1 MRPRTKWPGAHP
13 AKAVTRTPDG
23 GSAQPSRRFPVYRA
37 PVFLRQLEPRTA
49 RTTAEVF
56 NFALWPFAILTVLH
70 QVIVKG
76 TNFSITDDF
85 APVYKA
91 SLAFLNGR
99 AIYGENFDLVDPHYL
114 YPPSGTLLIAPL
126 ALIDPEKS
134 RWCFIALN
142 AVAIILAWYLL
153 LRLFKFST
161 KSVAAPLLL
170 LLMFASETV
179 INTLGFGNVNGCL
192 LLAEVLFIH
201 LLLQRRD
208 LLAGLVMG
216 LTIAVKPTLAPMLL
230 IPLARRQ
237 WQVFITAIGVPVVL
251 MAVAWPLTKDPMD
264 FVHRTLPYLLKSRD
278 YFNSAIAGNAEYYG
292 LPIWLTWS
300 MRIVLGV
307 LVLISLWLLYRYCRE
322 DEVFFVCTT
331 AGIILIASWLLSGL
345 GQQYY
350 SMMLFPFLMTVVL
363 RNSVLRNWP
372 AWLAIF
378 GFMTYDKWLLD
389 HWQSTGRALE
399 YLRVTFGWALLLIV
413 TFCVLGDRYLAARRE
428 GRLDSGIE
436 PAFLLPETTTK
447 APAATADPAPRID
460 RHEPL
465 PDDDTREPTA
475 QPEAGALR

>member
-1 MRPRTKWPGAHP
+1 M
-13 AKAVTRTPDG
+13 
-23 GSAQPSRRFPVYRA
+23 YRA

-70 QVIVKG
+70 QVVVKG
-76 TNFSITDDF
+76 TNFTITDDF

-99 AIYGENFDLVDPHYL
+99 PIYGENFNLVDPHSL
-114 YPPSGTLLIAPL
+114 SPPSGTLLIAPL
-126 ALIDPEKS
+126 AIIDPQTS

-142 AVAIILAWYLL
+142 AIAIVLAWYLL
-153 LRLFKFST
+153 LRLFKYSIR
-161 KSVAAPLLL
+161 SVAAPLSLL
-170 LLMFASETV
+170 LIFASETV

-216 LTIAVKPTLAPMLL
+216 LTIAVKPTLAPLL
-230 IPLARRQ
+230 LVPLARKQ
-237 WQVFITAIGVPVVL
+237 WQVFITAIGVPAVL
-251 MAVAWPLTKDPMD
+251 MAIAWPLIKDPMD
-264 FVHRTLPYLLKSRD
+264 FVHRTTPYLLKSRD
-278 YFNSAIAGNAEYYG
+278 YFNSAIVGNAEYYG
-292 LPIWLTWS
+292 LPQWLSWG

-307 LVLISLWLLYRYCRE
+307 LVLVSLWLLYRYCRN
-322 DEVFFVCTT
+322 DELFFVCTCT
-331 AGIILIASWLLSGL
+331 GIILTASWLLPGL

-363 RNSVLRNWP
+363 PNSVLRNWP

-389 HWQSTGRALE
+389 HWQSAGRAIE

-413 TFCVLGDRYLAARRE
+413 VFCVLGDRYLAARRE

-436 PAFLLPETTTK
+436 PAFLLPRVPEPAAGAPSPRSNGRK
-447 APAATADPAPRID
+447 PAPADDDDTADPQASS
-460 RHEPL
+460 
-465 PDDDTREPTA
+465 
-475 QPEAGALR
+475 QAGVLS